1 MGLYKYLCA
10 IFYIRSSWF
19 MYPDG
24 CLLLLGGKS
33 SMKSK
38 ALSDIKRVAGGSTSG
53 SGLDLKLE
61 PDSPVAVGLRLSEV
75 RGRRTREEFAPELD
89 VHSNTLA
96 RYERGERLPET
107 DFVITLATKRG
118 INPSWLLFGLQ
129 PKHLSETTSQEQ
141 PEYAKVDLTKMT
153 ADEVLSQF
161 VLVPLYDVR
170 ASAGFGALVQD
181 KEPIE
186 YWAFRRDWLQRE
198 VRVPENRLAL
208 IYVAGNSMEPDL
220 HDGDPALVDRGD
232 TELLREGVYVFSLDG
247 HVFVKQISLEG
258 TKLVI
263 QSSNKD
269 HPTLELN
276 TLRDDVSFR
285 IAARVIGSPCFN
297 RL

>member
-1 MGLYKYLCA
+1 MGLYKYPDA
-10 IFYIRSSWF
+10 IYMLRSGLF
-19 MYPDG
+19 NYPYG
-24 CLLLLGGKS
+24 SIELLLGKS

-38 ALSDIKRVAGGSTSG
+38 ALGDIKGVANGSTSG
-53 SGLDLKLE
+53 SGLEVQLE
-61 PDSPVAVGLRLSEV
+61 PDSLIAVGLRLMEV
-75 RGRRTREEFAPELD
+75 RSRKTREEFAPEVG
-89 VHSNTLA
+89 VHPNTLA

-107 DFVITLATKRG
+107 DFVMSLATKRG

-129 PKHLSETTSQEQ
+129 PKRLSEVTAQEV
-141 PEYAKVDLTKMT
+141 PEYAKVDLTRAT
-153 ADEVLSQF
+153 AEEVLSQF
-161 VLVPLYDVR
+161 VLIPLYDVR
-170 ASAGFGALVQD
+170 ASAGFGGLVED

-186 YWAFRRDWLQRE
+186 YWAFRKDWLQRE
-198 VRVPENRLAL
+198 VRVPEKRLAL

-247 HVFVKQISLEG
+247 HVFVKQISLDG

-285 IAARVIGSPCFN
+285 IAARVIGSPCFH